1 MQTIGAQLSSLPF
14 GEAAALWFGTRKPF
28 LSPRTLEDY
37 GHYIETLA
45 FFFGETRLSEITG
58 DHIRAYQAM
67 RQLRAG
73 ASCINKECSLLQ
85 QMLKRIGPME

>member
-1 MQTIGAQLSSLPF
+1 
-14 GEAAALWFGTRKPF
+14 
-28 LSPRTLEDY
+28 
-37 GHYIETLA
+37 
-45 FFFGETRLSEITG
+45 
-58 DHIRAYQAM
+58 M